1 VNRREG
7 IRRGR
12 GVIRSVRRLNQHPTL
27 LEAAKR
33 SRERVLGDDDFVDR
47 LSTVRGRPAD
57 LAARELVALRS
68 EAPGVLGEL
77 GMSALQAWQ
86 MLAEHQGRG
95 RGQVDVAILF
105 TDLSGFSTWALE
117 SGDGPAIALLR
128 DVGAAVEPA
137 ILRCR
142 GEIVK
147 RLGDGLMAAFWDAS
161 SAVEATFAACERT
174 AALEAP
180 GYQPQLRAGIHLG
193 RPRKIGGDYLGIDV
207 NIAARLVE
215 AAEAGEILVSGSVLA
230 ALDPGEVLARARPFT
245 AKGAPPDLGAHR
257 IERRPDRDDRRR

>member
-1 VNRREG
+1 MNRRDG

-12 GVIRSVRRLNQHPTL
+12 RVLDSARALNQHPAL
-27 LEAAKR
+27 LHAAKR

-57 LAARELVALRS
+57 LAASELVALRS
-68 EAPGVLGEL
+68 ETPGVLGEI
-77 GMSALQAWQ
+77 GMTALQAWQ
-86 MLAEHQGRG
+86 SLAEHHGRG
-95 RGQVDVAILF
+95 RGHLDVAILF

-117 SGDGPAIALLR
+117 AGDGPAIALLS
-128 DVGAAVEPA
+128 DVSNAVEPA

-161 SAVEATFAACERT
+161 SAVEAAFAACERT
-174 AALEAP
+174 GALQAQ
-180 GYQPQLRAGIHLG
+180 GYRPQLRAGVHVG
-193 RPRKIGGDYLGIDV
+193 RPRKIGGDYLGVDV

-215 AAEAGEILVSGSVLA
+215 AAEAGEVLVSGHTLA
-230 ALDPGEVLARARPFT
+230 ALDPSEVSSRVRPFT
-245 AKGAPPDLGAHR
+245 AKGTPPDLGVHHV
-257 IERRPDRDDRRR
+257 ERSRVRA